1 MEFSS
6 TVLIC
11 LLGVGI
17 KGFTVYRGVLISGGW
32 NRRYSTVYR
41 GVFRIEFYCIQ
52 KCPHFMGSVE

>member
-32 NRRYSTVYR
+32 NRDILLYTE
-41 GVFRIEFYCIQ
+41 VFSE
-52 KCPHFMGSVE
+52 